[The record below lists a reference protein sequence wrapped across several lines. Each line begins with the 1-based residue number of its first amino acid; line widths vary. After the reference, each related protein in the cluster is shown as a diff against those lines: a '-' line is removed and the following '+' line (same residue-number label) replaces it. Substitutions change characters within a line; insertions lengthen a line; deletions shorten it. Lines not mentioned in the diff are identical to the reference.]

1 MDELFSIWGIWF
13 NGSKIPD
20 GYELWGKTIV
30 FWARFGKIIAFIA
43 VLFIVI
49 EIIGQPRLE
58 EWAKSLEREK
68 VHRFYE
74 ETRDMLYGSIIN
86 AIRVTNEA
94 AILFSILVIIV
105 RMFTF
110 DVGNLIVIA
119 SRFALYVIAKLLIAF
134 MKHRHLENVF
144 RIASVLLVAIGFHF
158 DLLAS

>member
-1 MDELFSIWGIWF
+1 
-13 NGSKIPD
+13 
-20 GYELWGKTIV
+20 
-30 FWARFGKIIAFIA
+30 
-43 VLFIVI
+43 
-49 EIIGQPRLE
+49 
-58 EWAKSLEREK
+58 
-68 VHRFYE
+68 
-74 ETRDMLYGSIIN
+74 MLYGSIIN